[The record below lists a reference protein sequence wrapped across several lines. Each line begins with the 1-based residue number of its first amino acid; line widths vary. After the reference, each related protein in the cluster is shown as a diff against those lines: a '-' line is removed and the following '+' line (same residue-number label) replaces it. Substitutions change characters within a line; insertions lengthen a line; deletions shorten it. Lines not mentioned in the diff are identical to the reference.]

1 MLEAV
6 DIHKSFETA
15 GGPLTV
21 LRGVSLRLAAGDAA
35 AIMGPS
41 GCGKS
46 TLLHILGALDSP
58 TSGSVQLGGID
69 PHQLPEREQALFR
82 NARVGFVFQDHSLLP
97 QLTVLENVLT
107 PVLVGR
113 PDADAPAHAHHL
125 LEAVGLGARL
135 NHRPGELSGGE
146 KQRTAIARALV
157 RRPDLLLCDEPTG
170 NLDRRSAESVAD
182 LLEQLRR
189 EERHIQIVVTHS
201 HELAGRF
208 PKRYRLDDGL
218 LCDSAG

>member
-1 MLEAV
+1 VLEV
-6 DIHKSFETA
+6 TDLHKSYETA
-15 GGPLTV
+15 AGPLAV
-21 LRGVSLRLAAGDAA
+21 LRGVSLRLEAGNAA

-46 TLLHILGALDSP
+46 TLLHILGALDTPS
-58 TSGSVQLGGID
+58 SGSVKLAGID
-69 PHQLPEREQALFR
+69 PHALPERDQALFR

-113 PDADAPAHAHHL
+113 HDPDATAHARQL
-125 LEAVGLGARL
+125 LQAVGLGARL
-135 NHRPGELSGGE
+135 DHRPGELSGGE
-146 KQRTAIARALV
+146 KQRTAIARALI
-157 RRPDLLLCDEPTG
+157 RRPALLLCDEPTG
-170 NLDRRSAESVAD
+170 NLDRRSAETVAE

-189 EERHIQIVVTHS
+189 DERHIQIVVTHS
-201 HELAGRF
+201 SELAGRF
-208 PKRYRLDDGL
+208 PIRYRLDDGV